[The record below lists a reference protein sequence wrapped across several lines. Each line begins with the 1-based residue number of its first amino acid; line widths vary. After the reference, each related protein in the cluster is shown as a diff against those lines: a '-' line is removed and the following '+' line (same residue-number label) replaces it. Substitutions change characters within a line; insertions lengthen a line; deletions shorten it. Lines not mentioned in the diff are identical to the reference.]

1 MGAGR
6 PRGHQRPAADPE
18 DPPATTAGT
27 SLVNQTKTNGA
38 LFRQLA
44 VGADIPL
51 ADSLK
56 YNSPGLNLATNNPTR
71 VFPDMGQI
79 LADNTNAATG
89 RCPTRRRPPAT
100 VPVRDPRVLL
110 GVAADDRLG
119 RLPQRPHDDVPPDG
133 A

>member
-1 MGAGR
+1 MWEQVDRAGISGR
-6 PRGHQRPAADPE
+6 QHRRARRC
-18 DPPATTAGT
+18 
-27 SLVNQTKTNGA
+27 VNNTKTNGA
-38 LFRQLA
+38 LFRQFG

-71 VFPDMGQI
+71 VFPDMG
-79 LADNTNAATG
+79 ADPGRQHERGHGRVPGRAAGTG
-89 RCPTRRRPPAT
+89 GGPD
-100 VPVRDPRVLL
+100 RDPRVLL

-119 RLPQRPHDDVPPDG
+119 RLPQRPHDDLPADG